1 MEQVKQPLWRARV
14 CPRFSRVVFNVFDRL
29 GVAAVSQSAAV
40 QISKKKILQDRYKIQ
55 MLGYLKDS
63 PGLAVSL
70 GLKFNPKPGPMTCT
84 RNLYCLLPEKIQSSS
99 ASAAG
104 SGKGA
109 PASGGSHSKGNIAP
123 LEIRHGGGG
132 EPRWSRKPARR
143 LLLRVQYPNHP
154 YL

>member
-1 MEQVKQPLWRARV
+1 MESESLSPFFEGSFQRFRSLRGCCSFTV
-14 CPRFSRVVFNVFDRL
+14 CSCSNFE
-29 GVAAVSQSAAV
+29 
-40 QISKKKILQDRYKIQ
+40 KKILQDRYKIQ

-99 ASAAG
+99 ASAAR